1 MEAGEI
7 WAAET
12 NGELRIRPRI
22 FGGRLGVPKIRAYR
36 GLFPWARR
44 LILPPLAK
52 PAWGERRGREKVIT
66 YVVAK
71 HLCWQSFFGVRRRV
85 AAFQSGAK
93 APHSKKRLRKEILS
107 VPSVFSG

>member
-36 GLFPWARR
+36 GLFPWG
-44 LILPPLAK
+44 PPPYFTSSGKAGLGG
-52 PAWGERRGREKVIT
+52 GE
-66 YVVAK
+66 
-71 HLCWQSFFGVRRRV
+71 
-85 AAFQSGAK
+85 K
-93 APHSKKRLRKEILS
+93 A
-107 VPSVFSG
+107 